1 MPSKL
6 FGNLLQL
13 DDTTNELQM
22 LKGFLAQAA
31 SRIIG
36 SADAV
41 QLLVKGNSTQTS
53 NLQEWQSSAG
63 TVLSAIGPGGAW
75 KPSSMADASAP
86 NNSVYFSTT
95 ANKLVYKDSGGT
107 VNQLY

>member
-31 SRIIG
+31 SRIVG

-41 QLLVKGNSTQTS
+41 QLLIKAHSTQTS
-53 NLQEWQSSAG
+53 NLQEWQSSSGA
-63 TVLSAIGPGGAW
+63 VLGAIGSNGVW
-75 KPSSMADASAP
+75 KPPHLADASAP
-86 NNSVYFSTT
+86 NDSIYYSTT
-95 ANKLVYKDSGGT
+95 ANKLVYKDSGGV
-107 VNQLY
+107 VNNLY